1 MYRPRVAE
9 GPLGEACVQR
19 GVGSAFMGSCVQ
31 DRTGVEGRTRF
42 RREGDVFAALGPR
55 VRPGGARLG
64 PGRTTPTTGVPAPPR
79 ASVRLWGGRGGVT
92 TFPHCRRE
100 LVSPV
105 MRACRSP
112 GPHHDGGAEF
122 AKVSKSLEDAECCY
136 RNCYTKFPEEHQ
148 RSLDSVSFTFIS
160 VVEDSPSYSCPYSY
174 LKL

>member
-1 MYRPRVAE
+1 
-9 GPLGEACVQR
+9 
-19 GVGSAFMGSCVQ
+19 MGSCVQ